1 VQDKPKLELPQ
12 RMVPKRPIFDR
23 RSTFFALCVLVLFGV
38 IVALLVRRPAGT
50 GATMPGRAGWSADQ
64 QKALAMQ
71 LADRNLPAAAAS
83 AWARYLQMGNLSPEA
98 EAAIHYRV
106 GKLHQSAEQYQDAIA
121 AYYRA
126 EAMLGDAK
134 GELGHEINVRVRDC
148 FVKLGQY
155 ADLGRDL
162 AERTAPE
169 SDRPSGLTGQQVVAQ
184 IGPEK
189 ITIADFDRMIRQE
202 IELAIK
208 AMPGLSD
215 EQADQIR
222 EQFAKRLA
230 SPRARAQKLQE
241 LVSVR
246 VLARKGREAGMD
258 KTPAF
263 RKRLMEMSDMLMA
276 NRLLAEEIGRRAT
289 VTIDDCKRFYEA
301 NKARYV
307 EPGRARIA
315 HIVCKTDKEAT
326 ELIKQ
331 AKGGAAFEALAKKH
345 SLDPATKDKGGAI
358 DQPVSELSPRVPG
371 IGEDK
376 ALHEAIFKA
385 KSGTVLDTP
394 YPVGGGFHVVKV
406 LERHESRQLG
416 LDEAADRVQAD
427 TGRART
433 QEVTEQYIKELFAEA
448 EVKLYP
454 EAFLSSSATSRPVA
468 PRPTETKEK
477 K

>member
-1 VQDKPKLELPQ
+1 MQDKPKLELPQ
-12 RMVPKRPIFDR
+12 RVVPKRRIFDR

-38 IVALLVRRPAGT
+38 VVALLMLRPAGT
-50 GATMPGRAGWSADQ
+50 ASTIPARAGWSADQ
-64 QKALAMQ
+64 QKALAMR
-71 LADRNLPAAAAS
+71 LEDRNLPAAAAS
-83 AWARYLQMGNLSPEA
+83 SWSRYLQMANLSSQA

-106 GKLHQSAEQYQDAIA
+106 GKLHQSAEQYEDAIA

-126 EAMLGDAK
+126 EAMLADAK
-134 GELGHEINVRVRDC
+134 GELEHEINVRVRDC

-162 AERTAPE
+162 SERTAPE
-169 SDRPSGLTGQQVVAQ
+169 SDRTSGLAGQQVVAQ

-202 IELAIK
+202 VDLAIK

-230 SPRARAQKLQE
+230 SPQSRAQKLQE

-307 EPGRARIA
+307 EPGRAAIA
-315 HIVCKTDKEAT
+315 HIVCKTNKEAAG
-326 ELIKQ
+326 LIKQ
-331 AKGGAAFEALAKKH
+331 AKDGEAFEALAKKH
-345 SLDPATKDKGGAI
+345 SLDPATKDKGGVI
-358 DQPVSELSPRVPG
+358 EQPVSELSPRVPG

-376 ALHEAIFKA
+376 ALHEAIFEA
-385 KSGTVLDTP
+385 ESGTVLDKP
-394 YPVGGGFHVVKV
+394 YKGAGGFHIVKV
-406 LERHESRQLG
+406 LERHASRQLG

-427 TGRART
+427 TRRART

-454 EAFLSSSATSRPVA
+454 EAFLSAAATSRPIA
-468 PRPTETKEK
+468 TRRSETKEK
-477 K
+477 Q